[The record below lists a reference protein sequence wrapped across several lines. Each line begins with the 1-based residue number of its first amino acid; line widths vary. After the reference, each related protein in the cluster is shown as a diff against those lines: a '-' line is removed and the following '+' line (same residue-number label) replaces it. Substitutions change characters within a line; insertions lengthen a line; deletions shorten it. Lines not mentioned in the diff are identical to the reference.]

1 MNGKNT
7 ISRRGFLSAVAAL
20 GSLSLAGCATQA
32 TKRAN
37 VTAADHPAAKLP
49 DRGEFVVRGAQILT
63 MDPALGDITGGDIH
77 VRAGEIVAVG
87 KDLRISNGEIIDG
100 RQMIVLPGLIDTH
113 SHLWNTPLRN
123 LVDEGPKMGYF
134 ALTLALGGQYTP
146 EDTYRGVRLGVA
158 EMLYSG
164 ITTVHDWS
172 HNIRAPSY
180 ADADLRALRDTGIR
194 ARFSY
199 GTPQG
204 GLSRD
209 QTMDLADLARVQKE
223 WFTGASDDLLTLG
236 MSARSLSDSPRGA
249 VSIPTLHRDWD
260 GARKL
265 GLPITI
271 HTGGK
276 GRVALLESEGMLGP
290 DVQLINPTAYDEADF
305 ARIVRSKA
313 HVCLSPFAEMR
324 SSFLS
329 SRLVDMLKHGI
340 LVSLSVDTAAIS
352 GNNDMFAHMHALIDT
367 QFAIYKDPI
376 SLSARQVLE
385 IATINGARDL
395 AIADRVGSLTPG
407 KRADLILVRT
417 TDLNMAPLG
426 DPVQAIVRSAQ
437 PHNVDT
443 VVVDGRILKRKG
455 QLTALDVEK
464 VVREA
469 AESMAALRAKAAV

>member
-1 MNGKNT
+1 MNDKKT
-7 ISRRGFLSAVAAL
+7 ISRRGFLSAMAAL
-20 GSLSLAGCATQA
+20 GSIGIEACGTQSTKQVGVTTMERAAG
-32 TKRAN
+32 
-37 VTAADHPAAKLP
+37 KLP
-49 DRGEFVVRGAQILT
+49 DRDEFVVRGAHILT
-63 MDPALGDITGGDIH
+63 MDPGLGDIAGGDIH

-87 KDLRISNGEIIDG
+87 KNLRTLGGEVIDG
-100 RQMIVLPGLIDTH
+100 RDTIALPGLIDTH

-134 ALTLALGGQYTP
+134 ALTLALGKEYTP
-146 EDTYRGVRLGVA
+146 EDMYRGVRLGVA

-172 HNIRAPSY
+172 HNIRGPAY
-180 ADADLRALRDTGIR
+180 ADADLRALRDAGIR

-204 GLSRD
+204 GLSAD
-209 QTMDLADLARVQKE
+209 QTMDLADLARVQRE
-223 WFTGASDDLLTLG
+223 CFTGPTDGLLTLG
-236 MSARSLSDSPRGA
+236 MAARSLSDSPRGA

-276 GRVALLESEGMLGP
+276 GRLILLEREGMLGS
-290 DVQLINPTAYDEADF
+290 DVQLINPTGFDEADF
-305 ARIVRSKA
+305 ERIVRSKA
-313 HVCLSPFAEMR
+313 HVCFSPFAEMR
-324 SSFLS
+324 SSFLV
-329 SRLVDMLKHGI
+329 SRLLDMLKHGI
-340 LVSLSVDTAAIS
+340 LVSISIDTAAIS

-367 QFAIYKDPI
+367 QFVIYKDPM

-385 IATINGARDL
+385 LATINGARDL
-395 AIADRVGSLTPG
+395 GIAGRVGSLTPG

-443 VVVDGRILKRKG
+443 VVVDGRILKRGG
-455 QLTALDVEK
+455 QMTALDVEK

-469 AESMAALRAKAAV
+469 AESLTALRVRAGV

>member
-1 MNGKNT
+1 MNGKKT

-20 GSLSLAGCATQA
+20 GSIGLAGCATQS
-32 TKRAN
+32 TKQAS
-37 VTAADHPAAKLP
+37 VTAADRTAAKLP

-63 MDPALGDITGGDIH
+63 IDPALGDIPGGDLH

-87 KDLRISNGEIIDG
+87 KDLRISGAETIDG

-134 ALTLALGGQYTP
+134 ALTLGLGAQYTP
-146 EDTYRGVRLGVA
+146 EDMYRGVRLGVT

-172 HNIRAPSY
+172 HNIRGPAY

-209 QTMDLADLARVQKE
+209 QTMDLTDLARVQRE
-223 WFTGASDDLLTLG
+223 WFTGPSDGLLTLG
-236 MSARSLSDSPRGA
+236 MAARSLSDSPRGT

-290 DVQLINPTAYDEADF
+290 DVQLINPTGYDEADF

-313 HVCLSPFAEMR
+313 HVCFSPFAELR
-324 SSFLS
+324 SSFVS
-329 SRLVDMLKHGI
+329 SRLVDLLKHNI
-340 LVSLSVDTAAIS
+340 LVSISIDTAAIS
-352 GNNDMFAHMHALIDT
+352 GNNDMFAHMHAVIDT
-367 QFAIYKDPI
+367 QFAIYKDPL
-376 SLSARQVLE
+376 SLSPRQVLE
-385 IATINGARDL
+385 LATINGARDL
-395 AIADRVGSLTPG
+395 GIADRVGSLTPG

-437 PHNVDT
+437 PYNVDT
-443 VVVDGRILKRKG
+443 VVVDGRILKRG
-455 QLTALDVEK
+455 GRMTAIDVQQ

-469 AESMAALRAKAAV
+469 TESLATTRVRAGE

>member
-1 MNGKNT
+1 MMNDENK
-7 ISRRGFLSAVAAL
+7 ISRRGFLNAMAAI
-20 GSLSLAGCATQA
+20 GSLGLAACGTQGA
-32 TKRAN
+32 RSSASRA
-37 VTAADHPAAKLP
+37 ASGFP
-49 DRGEFVVRGAQILT
+49 DRGDFLVRGAHILT
-63 MDPALGDITGGDIH
+63 MDPKLGDIGGGDVH

-87 KDLRISNGEIIDG
+87 KNIQAASGEIIDG
-100 RQMIVLPGLIDTH
+100 RNMIALPGFIDTH

-123 LVDEGPKMGYF
+123 LVDEGPKLGYF
-134 ALTLALGGQYTP
+134 ALTLALGQQYTP
-146 EDTYRGVRLGVA
+146 EDMYRGVRLGVS

-164 ITTVHDWS
+164 ITTVHDWA
-172 HNIRAPSY
+172 HNIRGPAY
-180 ADADLRALRDTGIR
+180 ADADLRALRDSGIR

-204 GLSRD
+204 GLARD
-209 QTMDLADLARVQKE
+209 DTMDLADLARVQRD
-223 WFTGASDDLLTLG
+223 WFAGPRDGLLTLG
-236 MSARSLSDSPRGA
+236 MASRSLSDSPRGA
-249 VSIPTLHRDWD
+249 VSIPTLRRDWD

-271 HTGGK
+271 HAGGA
-276 GRVALLESEGMLGP
+276 GRVALLEKEGLLGA
-290 DVQLINPTAYDEADF
+290 DVQLINPTAFDEADYGRI
-305 ARIVRSKA
+305 ARAQA

-329 SRLVDMLKHGI
+329 SRVVDLLKHNI
-340 LVSLSVDTAAIS
+340 LVSLSIDTAAIS

-367 QFAIYKDPI
+367 QFAIYKNPT
-376 SLSARQVLE
+376 SLSVRQVLE
-385 IATINGARDL
+385 LATINGARDL

-443 VVVDGRILKRKG
+443 VIVDGRILKRAG
-455 QLTALDVEK
+455 RMTALDVEQ
-464 VVREA
+464 VVGEA
-469 AESMAALRAKAAV
+469 SESLAALRARTGV

>member
-1 MNGKNT
+1 
-7 ISRRGFLSAVAAL
+7 
-20 GSLSLAGCATQA
+20 
-32 TKRAN
+32 
-37 VTAADHPAAKLP
+37 
-49 DRGEFVVRGAQILT
+49 
-63 MDPALGDITGGDIH
+63 MDPALGDIAGGDIH

-87 KDLRISNGEIIDG
+87 KDLGVSSGEMIDG

-134 ALTLALGGQYTP
+134 ALTLGLGRQYTP
-146 EDTYRGVRLGVA
+146 EDMYRGVRLGVA

-172 HNIRAPSY
+172 HNIRGPAY
-180 ADADLRALRDTGIR
+180 ADADLRALRDAGIR
-194 ARFSY
+194 ARFSC

-209 QTMDLADLARVQKE
+209 QTMDLADLARIQRE
-223 WFTGASDDLLTLG
+223 WFTGRSDGLLTLG
-236 MSARSLSDSPRGA
+236 MAARSLSDSPRGA

-290 DVQLINPTAYDEADF
+290 DIQLINPTGFDEADF
-305 ARIVRSKA
+305 TRIVRSKA
-313 HVCLSPFAEMR
+313 HVCFSPFAEMR
-324 SSFLS
+324 SSFVS
-329 SRLVDMLKHGI
+329 SRLLDMLKHDI
-340 LVSLSVDTAAIS
+340 LVSISIDTAAIS

-367 QFAIYKDPI
+367 QFAIHKNPM

-385 IATINGARDL
+385 LATINGARDL

-443 VVVDGRILKRKG
+443 VVVDGRILKRGG
-455 QLTALDVEK
+455 QMTALDVEK

-469 AESMAALRAKAAV
+469 SESLAALRARAGV

>member
-1 MNGKNT
+1 MNDKKT
-7 ISRRGFLSAVAAL
+7 ISRRRFLGAAAAL
-20 GSLSLAGCATQA
+20 GTIGLAGCGTQS
-32 TKRAN
+32 TTRAN
-37 VTAADHPAAKLP
+37 VTAADRTPAKLP
-49 DRGEFVVRGAQILT
+49 ERGEFVVRGGQILT
-63 MDPALGDITGGDIH
+63 MDPALGDIPGGDIH

-87 KDLRISNGEIIDG
+87 KNLGRAGGEMIDG

-146 EDTYRGVRLGVA
+146 EDMYRGVRLGVA

-164 ITTVHDWS
+164 ITTVHDWC
-172 HNIRAPSY
+172 HNVRAPSY
-180 ADADLRALRDTGIR
+180 ADADLRALRDTGMR

-204 GLSRD
+204 GLARD
-209 QTMDLADLARVQKE
+209 QTMDLADLARVQRE
-223 WFTGASDDLLTLG
+223 WFTGRSDQLLTLG

-271 HTGGK
+271 HTGGT

-290 DVQLINPTAYDEADF
+290 DIQLINPTSFDEADF
-305 ARIVRSKA
+305 ARVARSRA

-329 SRLVDMLKHGI
+329 SRLPDMLKHGI
-340 LVSLSVDTAAIS
+340 LVSLSIDTAAIA

-367 QFAIYKDPI
+367 QLAVYKDPM
-376 SLSARQVLE
+376 SLSARQVLQL
-385 IATINGARDL
+385 ATINGARDL
-395 AIADRVGSLTPG
+395 GIADRVGSLTPG

>member
-1 MNGKNT
+1 MNNKKT
-7 ISRRGFLSAVAAL
+7 ISRRGFLGAMTAL
-20 GSLSLAGCATQA
+20 GSIGLAACGTQSMR
-32 TKRAN
+32 RAS
-37 VTAADHPAAKLP
+37 VAAADHSAAKLP
-49 DRGEFVVRGAQILT
+49 DRGEFVVRAAQVLT
-63 MDPALGDITGGDIH
+63 MDTKLGDIAGGDIH
-77 VRAGEIVAVG
+77 VRAGDIVAVG
-87 KDLRISNGEIIDG
+87 KDLRTAGGETIDG
-100 RQMIVLPGLIDTH
+100 TDMIALPGLIDTH

-134 ALTLALGGQYTP
+134 ALTLALGKEYTP
-146 EDTYRGVRLGVA
+146 EDMYRGVRLGVT

-172 HNIRAPSY
+172 HNIRSPAY
-180 ADADLRALRDTGIR
+180 ADSDLRALRDIGIR
-194 ARFSY
+194 ARLSY

-209 QTMDLADLARVQKE
+209 QTMDLADLARVKRE
-223 WFTGASDDLLTLG
+223 WFTGPTDSLLTLG
-236 MSARSLSDSPRGA
+236 MASRSLSDSPRGA

-276 GRVALLESEGMLGP
+276 GRVALLEKESMLGP
-290 DVQLINPTAYDEADF
+290 DVQLINPTGFDEADF
-305 ARIVRSKA
+305 GRVVRSKA

-329 SRLVDMLKHGI
+329 SRLLDMLKHGI
-340 LVSLSVDTAAIS
+340 LVSLSIDTAAIS

-367 QFAIYKDPI
+367 QFAIYKNPL

-385 IATINGARDL
+385 LATINGARDL
-395 AIADRVGSLTPG
+395 GIADRVGSLTPG

-417 TDLNMAPLG
+417 ADLNMAPLG

-443 VVVDGRILKRKG
+443 VVVDGRILKRGG
-455 QLTALDVEK
+455 QMTAVDVQK

-469 AESMAALRAKAAV
+469 SESLAALRARAGV

>member
-1 MNGKNT
+1 MGRGFEM
-7 ISRRGFLSAVAAL
+7 SRRGFLGGAAAL
-20 GSLSLAGCATQA
+20 GTMVLAGCSAQGTR
-32 TKRAN
+32 RAG
-37 VTAADHPAAKLP
+37 VSTRDSPAEKLP
-49 DRGEFVVRGAQILT
+49 DRGEFVVRGAHILT
-63 MDPALGDITGGDIH
+63 MDPKLRDIAGGDIH

-87 KDLRISNGEIIDG
+87 KDLATWAGELIDG
-100 RQMIVLPGLIDTH
+100 RGMIALPGLIDTH

-134 ALTLALGGQYTP
+134 SLTLAFGSEFAPT
-146 EDTYRGVRLGVA
+146 DMYRGVRLGVT

-172 HNIRAPSY
+172 HNIRGPAY
-180 ADADLRALRDTGIR
+180 ADADLRALRDAGIR

-209 QTMDLADLARVQKE
+209 QTMDLVYLARVQRE
-223 WFTGASDDLLTLG
+223 WFTEPSDGLLTLG
-236 MSARSLSDSPRGA
+236 MASRSLSDSPRGA

-276 GRVALLESEGMLGP
+276 GRVALLEKEGMLGP
-290 DVQLINPTAYDEADF
+290 DVQLINPTGFDETDF

-329 SRLVDMLKHGI
+329 SRLLDMLKHGI
-340 LVSLSVDTAAIS
+340 LVSISIDTAAIS

-367 QFAIYKDPI
+367 QFAIYKDPLG
-376 SLSARQVLE
+376 LSARQVLE
-385 IATINGARDL
+385 LATINGARDL
-395 AIADRVGSLTPG
+395 GIADRVGSLTPG

-443 VVVDGRILKRKG
+443 VVVDGRILKRGG
-455 QLTALDVEK
+455 QMTASDVQK

-469 AESMAALRAKAAV
+469 AESLAAFGARAGI

>member
-1 MNGKNT
+1 MKET
-7 ISRRGFLSAVAAL
+7 ITLSRRGFLNAVAAL
-20 GSLSLAGCATQA
+20 GSIGLIGCGTRTMAQAAVGARDRAAAT
-32 TKRAN
+32 
-37 VTAADHPAAKLP
+37 LP
-49 DRGEFVVRGAQILT
+49 NRGEFVVRGAQILT
-63 MDPALGDITGGDIH
+63 MDPALGDLTGGDIH

-87 KDLRISNGEIIDG
+87 KDLRLSSGENIDG
-100 RQMIVLPGLIDTH
+100 RGMIALPGLIDAH

-134 ALTLALGGQYTP
+134 ALTLALGKEYTP
-146 EDTYRGVRLGVA
+146 EDMYRGVRLAAA

-172 HNIRAPSY
+172 HNVRGPAY
-180 ADADLRALRDTGIR
+180 ADADIRALRDTGIR

-204 GLSRD
+204 GLPAD
-209 QTMDLADLARVQKE
+209 QTMDLADLARVQRE
-223 WFTGASDDLLTLG
+223 WFSGSSDRLLTLG
-236 MSARSLSDSPRGA
+236 MAARSLSDSPRGA
-249 VSIPTLHRDWD
+249 VTTPTLRRDWD

-271 HTGGK
+271 HTGGA
-276 GRVALLESEGMLGP
+276 GRVALLEREGMLGP

-305 ARIVRSKA
+305 ARIVKARA

-324 SSFLS
+324 SSFVS

-340 LVSLSVDTAAIS
+340 LVSISIDTAAIS

-367 QFAIYKDPI
+367 QFVINKNPT

-385 IATINGARDL
+385 LATINGARDL
-395 AIADRVGSLTPG
+395 DIADRVGSLTPG
-407 KRADLILVRT
+407 KRADLILVRA

-443 VVVDGRILKRKG
+443 VVVDGRIVKRGG
-455 QLTALDVEK
+455 QMTALDVEK

-469 AESMAALRAKAAV
+469 SESLASLRQRAGV

>member
-1 MNGKNT
+1 MSDKKS
-7 ISRRGFLSAVAAL
+7 ISRRGFLSALAAL
-20 GSLSLAGCATQA
+20 GSIGLAGCGTQS
-32 TKRAN
+32 TKQPS
-37 VTAADHPAAKLP
+37 VTTADRPAGKLP

-63 MDPALGDITGGDIH
+63 MDSGLGDIPGGDLH

-87 KDLRISNGEIIDG
+87 KDLRISGAETIDG

-123 LVDEGPKMGYF
+123 LVDEGPKRGYF
-134 ALTLALGGQYTP
+134 ALTLALGKEYTP

-172 HNIRAPSY
+172 HNIRGPAY
-180 ADADLRALRDTGIR
+180 ADADLRALRDSGIR

-209 QTMDLADLARVQKE
+209 QTMDLTDLARVQRE
-223 WFTGASDDLLTLG
+223 WFTGPSDGILSLG
-236 MSARSLSDSPRGA
+236 MAARSLSDSPRGA

-271 HTGGK
+271 HAGGK

-290 DVQLINPTAYDEADF
+290 DVQLINPTGFDEADF
-305 ARIVRSKA
+305 GRIVRSKV
-313 HVCLSPFAEMR
+313 HVCFSPFAELR
-324 SSFLS
+324 SSFVS
-329 SRLVDMLKHGI
+329 SRLVDLLKHGI
-340 LVSLSVDTAAIS
+340 LVSMSIDTAAIS
-352 GNNDMFAHMHALIDT
+352 GNNDMFAHMHAVIDT
-367 QFAIYKDPI
+367 QFAIYKDP
-376 SLSARQVLE
+376 LSVSPRQVLE
-385 IATINGARDL
+385 LATINGARDL
-395 AIADRVGSLTPG
+395 GIADRVGSLTPG

-443 VVVDGRILKRKG
+443 VVVDGRILKRGG
-455 QLTALDVEK
+455 QMTGVDVEK
-464 VVREA
+464 IVREA
-469 AESMAALRAKAAV
+469 AESMASLRARTGV

>member
-1 MNGKNT
+1 MNGKKT
-7 ISRRGFLSAVAAL
+7 VSRRGFLSAVAAL
-20 GSLSLAGCATQA
+20 GTISLAGCGTQS

-37 VTAADHPAAKLP
+37 VTAPDRAAAKLP

-63 MDPALGDITGGDIH
+63 MDPALGDLAGGDLH

-87 KDLRISNGEIIDG
+87 KDLRISGGEIIDG
-100 RQMIVLPGLIDTH
+100 RHMIVLPGMVDTH
-113 SHLWNTPLRN
+113 SHLWNSPLRN
-123 LVDEGPKMGYF
+123 LVGEGPKMGYF
-134 ALTLALGGQYTP
+134 ALTLGLGAQYTP
-146 EDTYRGVRLGVA
+146 EDMYRGVRLGVA

-172 HNIRAPSY
+172 HNIRGPVY

-209 QTMDLADLARVQKE
+209 QTMDLTDLARLQRE
-223 WFTGASDDLLTLG
+223 WFTGPGDGLLTLG
-236 MSARSLSDSPRGA
+236 MAARSLSDSPRGA
-249 VSIPTLHRDWD
+249 VSISTLHRDWD

-290 DVQLINPTAYDEADF
+290 DVQLINPTGYDEADF
-305 ARIVRSKA
+305 ARIVRSGA
-313 HVCLSPFAEMR
+313 HVCFSPFAELR
-324 SSFLS
+324 SSFAS
-329 SRLVDMLKHGI
+329 CRLVDLLKHGI
-340 LVSLSVDTAAIS
+340 LVSMSIDTAAIS
-352 GNNDMFAHMHALIDT
+352 GNNDMFAHMHAVIDT
-367 QFAIYKDPI
+367 QFAIYKDPL
-376 SLSARQVLE
+376 SLSPRQVLE
-385 IATINGARDL
+385 LATINGARDL
-395 AIADRVGSLTPG
+395 GIADRVGSLTPG

-443 VVVDGRILKRKG
+443 VVVDGRILKRGG
-455 QLTALDVEK
+455 QMTAIDVQQ

-469 AESMAALRAKAAV
+469 TESLAATRARAGE